1 MTLTIPDLSGLI
13 TKEDVNHINL
23 GSHQINY
30 VSWAKTSQLL
40 KEHAPGWEFHLRQSN
55 NDNWLFYAP
64 DGTAFFMC
72 YFTSPEGKSTAEFP
86 FPVMDHRNNPLP
98 VEKIHARVFTDNHRR
113 SLCACACFTFGFAH
127 QMWTQEEVQE
137 TALRSAVTDTQPQQK
152 KKQAPKTPVR
162 EPDIHKGFGERLDQ
176 SEKGTFIALIKAFDK
191 GHPDWSKWLIE
202 TFNEKFLPDTKPNF
216 EKYWSTNLLFKPQ
229 AEFLADLIDKKT
241 QELEAMPF

>member
-98 VEKIHARVFTDNHRR
+98 VEKIHSRVFTDNHRR

-137 TALRSAVTDTQPQQK
+137 TALKNAVTVTQPEQK
-152 KKQAPKTPVR
+152 KNQAPKTPAR
-162 EPDIHKGFGERLDQ
+162 KPDIHQGFGERLDQ

-191 GHPDWSKWLIE
+191 EHADWSKWLIK
-202 TFNEKFLPDTKPNF
+202 TFHEKFFHSSKPNF

-241 QELEAMPF
+241 QELKAMPF